1 MKASE
6 ILPNANLQPVS
17 RGRMKRL
24 GWYAGY
30 LVVEYPTAT
39 YIYGPQVAEAERD
52 KLLRVPHPDHLLI
65 QLRRKNE
72 WKSYKVDSKLGASG
86 VEAPA
91 KPHR

>member
-39 YIYGPQVAEAERD
+39 YIYGPNIEEAQRD
-52 KLLRVPHPDHLLI
+52 KLLRVPYPDNTLNQNKKKHNW
-65 QLRRKNE
+65 Q
-72 WKSYKVDSKLGASG
+72 SFKVGA
-86 VEAPA
+86 
-91 KPHR
+91 